1 MENVVRKLFR
11 NPDDKKIA
19 GVCSGLAVYFGLDVT
34 IIRIVFLAALI
45 FGFTGFWI
53 YLIVWIV
60 APEAKTPVEKC
71 ELRGLPTTEENLQK
85 FSNR

>member
-1 MENVVRKLFR
+1 MENVVRKLYR

-19 GVCSGLAVYFGLDVT
+19 GVCSGLAIYFGIDVT
-34 IIRIVFLAALI
+34 VIRIVFFAAMI
-45 FGFTGFWI
+45 FGFTGFWL
-53 YLIVWIV
+53 YLIIWII
-60 APEAKTPVEKC
+60 APEAKTAVEKC